1 MNLDCP
7 TQFIYAT
14 FRVLA
19 VSTKLFLFIFEGLVL
34 CVCVTPDPTSCEG
47 RIRGRGS
54 VGPSEVAKLWL
65 EGGGVT
71 ALLGLTLYFL

>member
-1 MNLDCP
+1 M
-7 TQFIYAT
+7 
-14 FRVLA
+14 
-19 VSTKLFLFIFEGLVL
+19 STKLFLSIFEGLVL

-54 VGPSEVAKLWL
+54 VGPSDVARLLL

-71 ALLGLTLYFL
+71 A